1 MAQFKGV
8 ELQFSPPPPPRPIG
22 KPKPIKPE
30 SEVGT
35 NNSAKVDKPKEQAP
49 PPAEANNEAKEFK
62 LFDEKPNKEE
72 EAKDGQQPQP
82 VYTILRRPKQAQEE
96 MGTDV

>member
-8 ELQFSPPPPPRPIG
+8 ELQFSPPPPGPIG

-35 NNSAKVDKPKEQAP
+35 NNSAEVDKPKEQAP
-49 PPAEANNEAKEFK
+49 PVEANNGAKEFK
-62 LFDEKPNKEE
+62 LFDEKLNKE
-72 EAKDGQQPQP
+72 EAKDGQPQP